1 MNRSVDAGVGEDL
14 GLADGGDGQPD
25 RAGLDLATGDVD
37 ALVGLGVRAQGD
49 APLAHQRGH
58 RRDARVHPV
67 EIDDHRRRIEGAG
80 PSVVEQSVRHRP
92 ASLARDRPMH
102 LGGGPVRGKIPLGR
116 AGGGGGRPQRQEGV
130 GDAMTISPRV
140 GLALESIEELDPV
153 LWEAM
158 VGERRRQHDKIE
170 LIASEN
176 YVSAAVMEA
185 QGSWLTNK
193 YAEGLPG
200 KRYYGGCEFV
210 DVAERLAQERA
221 LALYPG
227 AEHVNVQPHSGAQAN
242 MAAYFSVLEP
252 GDRIMGMNL
261 AHGGHL
267 THGMALNFSGR
278 LYEVHAYGVRQD
290 TERIDY
296 DAMEA
301 QAKEVRPKLIVGGAS
316 AYPRIWDFER
326 MAAIA
331 ADVGAM
337 LFIDMAHIAGL
348 VAADVHP
355 SPFPH
360 ADLVTTT
367 THKTLR
373 GPRGGMLFGRRS
385 LRPGLDPAAFPAVK
399 NGDADGALA
408 ASIDRNVFPGTQGG
422 PLMHVIAGK
431 AVAFKLAAEET
442 FRNDQRRT
450 IENAR
455 VIADTLAGLGAR
467 VVSGGTD
474 NHLLLVDVTPLG
486 VTGKEAEHLLDEIGI
501 TVNKNAI
508 PFDTLPPNT
517 ASGIRIGTP
526 ATTSR
531 GFGPDE
537 MRTIGRIIIDAIAKR
552 DEPAAQARLADEV
565 REIVAR
571 FPVPG
576 LPAA

>member
-1 MNRSVDAGVGEDL
+1 MTDLDPGYFNEPLSAVDPEVA
-14 GLADGGDGQPD
+14 
-25 RAGLDLATGDVD
+25 D
-37 ALVGLGVRAQGD
+37 ALQHEL
-49 APLAHQRGH
+49 
-58 RRDARVHPV
+58 
-67 EIDDHRRRIEGAG
+67 E
-80 PSVVEQSVRHRP
+80 
-92 ASLARDRPMH
+92 
-102 LGGGPVRGKIPLGR
+102 
-116 AGGGGGRPQRQEGV
+116 RQQN
-130 GDAMTISPRV
+130 T
-140 GLALESIEELDPV
+140 LE
-153 LWEAM
+153 M
-158 VGERRRQHDKIE
+158 
-170 LIASEN
+170 IASEN
-176 YVSAAVMEA
+176 FVPRAILEAA
-185 QGSWLTNK
+185 GSVLTNK

-210 DVAERLAQERA
+210 DIAERLAQDRA

-296 DAMEA
+296 DAMET

-316 AYPRIWDFER
+316 AYPRLWDFER

-337 LFIDMAHIAGL
+337 LFIDMAHVAGL

-399 NGDADGALA
+399 NGDAEGALG
-408 ASIDRNVFPGTQGG
+408 ASIDRNVFPGSQGG

-431 AVAFKLAAEET
+431 AVAFKLAAEEP
-442 FRNDQRRT
+442 FREDQRRT

-455 VIADTLAGLGAR
+455 VMAETLASLGAR

-508 PFDTLPPNT
+508 PFDALPPNT

-537 MRTIGRIIIDAIAKR
+537 MRTVGRIIIDAIAKR
-552 DEPAAQARLADEV
+552 DEPTAQSGLADEV